1 MRDRRKNLELPI
13 RDEINVTPLMDLTFL
28 LLIVFMITAPMM
40 EFGVDVSLPEL
51 NAEVMEEPRAVTV
64 SLNKTGRIYVD
75 REPVAEAELERHLRR
90 LAAQGGALSVRVRGD
105 HRRQYGEVIQ
115 LMRAVRNAGIEEVAL
130 ITEAEGRA
138 RE

>member
-1 MRDRRKNLELPI
+1 MRDRRKNLEMPI

-51 NAEVMEEPRAVTV
+51 NAEVLEEPQAVTV
-64 SLNKTGRIYVD
+64 SLDRQGKVYVD
-75 REPVAEAELERHLRR
+75 REPVSENNLEAHLRR
-90 LAAQGGALSVRVRGD
+90 LASQGASLSVRVRGD
-105 HRRQYGEVIQ
+105 HRRQYGEIIR

-130 ITEAEGRA
+130 ITEAEGRGD
-138 RE
+138 E

>member
-1 MRDRRKNLELPI
+1 MRDRRENLEMPI

-51 NAEVMEEPRAVTV
+51 NAEVLEEPQAVTV
-64 SLNKTGRIYVD
+64 SLNRRGKVFVD
-75 REPVAEAELERHLRR
+75 REPVAENGLEEHLRQ
-90 LAAQGGALSVRVRGD
+90 LASQGPPLSVRVRGD
-105 HRRQYGEVIQ
+105 QRRQYGEIIR

-130 ITEAEGRA
+130 ITEAEGR
-138 RE
+138 RND

>member
-1 MRDRRKNLELPI
+1 MRDRRENLEMPI

-51 NAEVMEEPRAVTV
+51 NAEVLEEPRAVTV
-64 SLNKTGRIYVD
+64 SLDRQGKVFVNREAVNKNN
-75 REPVAEAELERHLRR
+75 LEEHLRQ
-90 LAAQGGALSVRVRGD
+90 LASQGPPISVRVRGD
-105 HRRQYGEVIQ
+105 HRQQYGEIIR

-130 ITEAEGRA
+130 ITEAEGRNND
-138 RE
+138 

>member
-1 MRDRRKNLELPI
+1 MRDRRENLEMPI

-51 NAEVMEEPRAVTV
+51 DAEVLEKPQAVTV
-64 SLNKTGRIYVD
+64 SLNRQGEVFVD
-75 REPVAEAELERHLRR
+75 REQVPENDLEEHLRQ
-90 LAAQGGALSVRVRGD
+90 LASQSPPLSVRVRGD
-105 HRRQYGEVIQ
+105 HRRQYGEIIR

-130 ITEAEGRA
+130 ITEAEGQRND
-138 RE
+138 

>member
-1 MRDRRKNLELPI
+1 MRDRRKNLEMPI

-51 NAEVMEEPRAVTV
+51 NAEVLEEPQAVTV
-64 SLNKTGRIYVD
+64 SLDRQGKVYVD
-75 REPVAEAELERHLRR
+75 REPVSENNLEAHLRR
-90 LAAQGGALSVRVRGD
+90 LASQGAPLSVRVRGD
-105 HRRQYGEVIQ
+105 HRRQYGEIIR

-130 ITEAEGRA
+130 ITEAEGRGD
-138 RE
+138 E